1 MERLTSDDLHSS
13 SAEKTVISSGYYS
26 YTRPSQ
32 NGYTSVAIVPP
43 STALLD
49 ETSDAESERVGVFD
63 YVLSS
68 SQHTNNRSLCSAVA
82 TEDDPGG
89 SRQKW
94 AQDLN
99 SLGNG
104 GTCCDSGTE
113 LTMFHCAGSNSDAC
127 SRVMNDGTCGI
138 GSVDIKADADN
149 CSDLEEI
156 VVHSEPQSQRASYER
171 FNPDFPYSRVCASS
185 SSSAHEPATV
195 FLTSVNKSSSHR
207 SSYAID
213 TSDERDVIER
223 RSHHYT
229 TLRKS
234 AYLFQILRSLFLYF
248 KEILSLVTSFALLF
262 Y

>member
-1 MERLTSDDLHSS
+1 MERLTSDDLRSS
-13 SAEKTVISSGYYS
+13 AAEKTISSNYYS

-32 NGYTSVAIVPP
+32 NGYTSVAIIPP
-43 STALLD
+43 STTLVD
-49 ETSDAESERVGVFD
+49 GTSDTESERVGVFD

-68 SQHTNNRSLCSAVA
+68 SQHLNSRSLSSAA
-82 TEDDPGG
+82 CAEDDPGI
-89 SRQKW
+89 SRQNW

-104 GTCCDSGTE
+104 GARCDSGTE
-113 LTMFHCAGSNSDAC
+113 LTTFHCTGSSSDA
-127 SRVMNDGTCGI
+127 SQGMNDRSCGI
-138 GSVDIKADADN
+138 GSVDVKADADN

-156 VVHSEPQSQRASYER
+156 IVHSEPQSQRASYER
-171 FNPDFPYSRVCASS
+171 FNPDFPYSRVCSSS

-195 FLTSVNKSSSHR
+195 FVTSVSKSSGSQG

-234 AYLFQILRSLFLYF
+234 AYIF
-248 KEILSLVTSFALLF
+248 TA
-262 Y
+262 